1 MGQMDTD
8 FIPPYAVT
16 MWSDDNNVYVA
27 LPMTKGGIPF
37 ITKYPLSEGG
47 LSSALSVLR
56 KRQKEI
62 LTPTIDRPANYTIP
76 PQPMVKMSK
85 AQEKLH
91 AETTEGQRASA
102 QALLRK
108 MGLVK

>member
-1 MGQMDTD
+1 MGQMDRD

-27 LPMTKGGIPF
+27 LPMTAGGIPF

-47 LSSALSVLR
+47 LFQALSVLR

-62 LTPTIDRPANYTIP
+62 ITPTIDRPANYTIP
-76 PQPMVKMSK
+76 PQPMVKLSK
-85 AQEKLH
+85 AQERLH
-91 AETTEGQRASA
+91 SETTPAQRESA
-102 QALLRK
+102 RLLLLK
-108 MGLVK
+108 MGIK